1 MIKEK
6 KYLTDEESENLK
18 AACKTDDERSIV
30 RELLETGS
38 TLDDVLR
45 NKRARAGFEKHV

>member
-1 MIKEK
+1 MVKEK

-18 AACKTDDERSIV
+18 AACKTDDEQSIV

-38 TLDDVLR
+38 KLDQVLK
-45 NKRARAGFEKHV
+45 NKRARAGFEQHV